1 MAFPSESNY
10 NKFFSNNSDNE
21 SDNEDTSLNEQ
32 TPLNEDTPLNE
43 VDFNQFNQTNES
55 LLTNDKVI
63 VFGQSSG
70 KKKNTYI
77 IGLDKITNIPDAK
90 TMLEKMKKTFGCG
103 GSIKEVEF
111 QGKKF
116 ESLHLQGDMIK
127 KAGKY
132 LASINIKNI
141 DIREL
146 L

>member
-1 MAFPSESNY
+1 MEFPTESTY
-10 NKFFSNNSDNE
+10 NKFFSNNSDNSDTDENE
-21 SDNEDTSLNEQ
+21 S
-32 TPLNEDTPLNE
+32 TPLNE
-43 VDFNQFNQTNES
+43 VDFNHFEEPTET
-55 LLTNDKVI
+55 LLTNNKVI
-63 VFGQSSG
+63 VFGVNG

-77 IGLDKITNIPDAK
+77 IGLEKNTNIPDIK
-90 TMLEKMKKTFGCG
+90 NVLEKMKKTFGCG

>member
-10 NKFFSNNSDNE
+10 NKFFSNNSDND
-21 SDNEDTSLNEQ
+21 SDDDNEQ
-32 TPLNEDTPLNE
+32 APLNEEAPLTEVNFDHFNE
-43 VDFNQFNQTNES
+43 TNES

-77 IGLDKITNIPDAK
+77 IGLNKITNIPDAK